1 MMLNVSNGIQL
12 WTVMFFRI
20 VIVIAGNTRS
30 DY

>member
-1 MMLNVSNGIQL
+1 MILNVSNGIQL

-20 VIVIAGNTRS
+20 VIVMTVNIRS